1 MEIWIRVCDFNTH
14 LRCIQVDAMYIF
26 MRLCI
31 AALQRPGKE
40 SYHSPPLPPSFSL
53 QLRLSLFT
61 RLADGYIF
69 VTSQSVSFPL
79 LLLLLPLVLQWT
91 DVAFSLSENAKDA
104 LSYLKILHLSLETI
118 SLCVTDQHQDSPAS
132 LVASD

>member
-1 MEIWIRVCDFNTH
+1 MHPGR
-14 LRCIQVDAMYIF
+14 RCVHIHAIMH
-26 MRLCI
+26 CCSSKTGE
-31 AALQRPGKE
+31 GKL
-40 SYHSPPLPPSFSL
+40 SLSSPPPSFSL

-79 LLLLLPLVLQWT
+79 LLLLLPLVLVLQWT